1 MHVLL
6 IGLIVSNTVSRYME
20 VVALYTLFM
29 GAAVKERAGTD
40 FTLLSCAQLF
50 IFMAG
55 SLVSGVLADA
65 TGYVGLFAVATLLSV
80 LSLWVAM
87 RRVPA
92 DHPAMVI
99 AAEAENEKPHR

>member
-1 MHVLL
+1 MHALL

-29 GAAVKERAGTD
+29 GAAAKERAGTD

-50 IFMAG
+50 VFMGGA
-55 SLVSGVLADA
+55 LVSGVLADA
-65 TGYVGLFAVATLLSV
+65 VGYTGLFAVATLLSV
-80 LSLWVAM
+80 LSLWAAL

-92 DHPAMVI
+92 HHPAM
-99 AAEAENEKPHR
+99 ALDT